1 MPCALP
7 SAGSK
12 LAAKSDRTRLRGLSH
27 ALAVPPAFVS
37 KAIPTPVPMNMLF
50 RLYPGTVFAAH
61 PTSVK
66 ANKKENEFS
75 PKKLSRA
82 PCFAKNTGKRP
93 TN

>member
-37 KAIPTPVPMNMLF
+37 KAAPSCPGSGHNRFPTVSIRDQAN
-50 RLYPGTVFAAH
+50 PGARISGHRCALGVATLK
-61 PTSVK
+61 TTIS
-66 ANKKENEFS
+66 
-75 PKKLSRA
+75 
-82 PCFAKNTGKRP
+82 
-93 TN
+93 